1 MDALHCLCLV
11 SVLPESYLPNN
22 WMRDCSLTP
31 SQQLFGYFT
40 ARTNYISMRWFWR
53 CLLCTRPTLLVR
65 FYYVSLLKQQSVCR
79 HFYHTLSYFASPS
92 VFVLLNVEKRESTGL
107 SSKTQSTVLVSS
119 TETITPPIW
128 SPKTGKWLCVLFF
141 NHDRTPL
148 LLI

>member
-11 SVLPESYLPNN
+11 SVFPESYLPNN
-22 WMRDCSLTP
+22 WMNEWEIALYCQVSNFSVISLREQIT
-31 SQQLFGYFT
+31 FRGDDFDDVC
-40 ARTNYISMRWFWR
+40 FVGF
-53 CLLCTRPTLLVR
+53 CC
-65 FYYVSLLKQQSVCR
+65 VSLLKQQSVCR

-92 VFVLLNVEKRESTGL
+92 VFVPLNAGKPESTGL
-107 SSKTQSTVLVSS
+107 SSKTRSTVLVSS
-119 TETITPPIW
+119 TETITPPIG